1 MSAIDTLWHRWL
13 RVPYT
18 LHTRVYR
25 QPKRYKQ
32 TIVLLHGIGNSHKA
46 WSELAP
52 KLPEDTRIIAVD
64 LLGFGDS
71 PRPSWVKYNLT
82 SQARSVFKTLLTL
95 GVRGRVTLVGHSLGS
110 LVSIKIAR
118 RYPLFVKRLVLCSPP
133 LYKPEETGKWLMK
146 RDDRLRQIYKAV
158 RKNPAQLLP
167 LVPAAKQL
175 GLLNKAFSVDTDSLE
190 TYTATLEA
198 SIINQDAYDDVLVL
212 KQPIHLMYGRLDP
225 VLVTKNLKELA
236 AHNTQISVE
245 PVLAGHEV
253 MGVFSDKLAAYLNST
268 DTSR

>member
-1 MSAIDTLWHRWL
+1 
-13 RVPYT
+13 
-18 LHTRVYR
+18 
-25 QPKRYKQ
+25 
-32 TIVLLHGIGNSHKA
+32 
-46 WSELAP
+46 
-52 KLPEDTRIIAVD
+52 
-64 LLGFGDS
+64 
-71 PRPSWVKYNLT
+71 
-82 SQARSVFKTLLTL
+82 
-95 GVRGRVTLVGHSLGS
+95 
-110 LVSIKIAR
+110 
-118 RYPLFVKRLVLCSPP
+118 
-133 LYKPEETGKWLMK
+133 MK